1 MIDPLEAVDN
11 LVKPVAMQ
19 VLLARERLES
29 GVAYNHISDEDALD
43 PDAGS
48 APNKPD
54 GRGRPQCLVN
64 STSSRLDRIL
74 TPTLLRQ
81 RHNFE
86 KFCIRFDDGSGSL
99 ALEKSR

>member
-1 MIDPLEAVDN
+1 MIDPLEAVGN

-29 GVAYNHISDEDALD
+29 RVAYNPVSDGAALD

-48 APNKPD
+48 ASNKPD
-54 GRGRPQCLVN
+54 ERGRPQRLAN

-74 TPTLLRQ
+74 TPTLLKQ

-86 KFCIRFDDGSGSL
+86 KICIRFDD
-99 ALEKSR
+99 